1 MVMFTEMYSMAAES
15 MWPGMFQAKA
25 GRGSTT
31 SVRSTRDAISDMV
44 PAMQYPMNT
53 GQGKRLWTT
62 GNEAQ

>member
-31 SVRSTRDAISDMV
+31 SVRSTRDAISDM
-44 PAMQYPMNT
+44 AASYAISDEHGARKTALDNRQ
-53 GQGKRLWTT
+53 
-62 GNEAQ
+62 